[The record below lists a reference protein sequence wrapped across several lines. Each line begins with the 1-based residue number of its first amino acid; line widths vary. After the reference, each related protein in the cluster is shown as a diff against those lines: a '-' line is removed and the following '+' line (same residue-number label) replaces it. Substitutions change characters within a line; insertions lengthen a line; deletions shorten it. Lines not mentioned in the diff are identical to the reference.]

1 MKVAVFSLAYFPFIG
16 GAEVAVKEISGRIPV
31 RDFFVFTNKF
41 NRSWPS
47 RERLGNCEIFRL
59 GRGSNSNNY
68 YGRFLEKIL
77 YVFRAWRKAEKL
89 HKDRPFELIWAVMA
103 AYGGIAAL
111 LFKLRHPSVPLI
123 LTLQEGDSE
132 GHILKRVGIFYPFWR
147 LIFRKAD
154 YIQVISNY
162 LAEFARR
169 HGAKCPVE
177 VVPNGVNLTRIRN
190 NELRIKNE
198 SKNEKV
204 IITTSRLVY
213 KNGID
218 ILIRAAAQLKP
229 IIPACRQARHNSQFI
244 IQILGSGPEER
255 KLKRLAKDLG
265 VENKIEFLGHVDP
278 EKIPAHLARAD
289 VFVRPSRSE
298 GLGNSFLEAMAAG
311 LPVIGTKVGGIPD
324 FLKEYNTNLRMGT
337 NATNGENGL
346 FTEVDN
352 PKDLAG
358 KIAFLI
364 NNDELCKKLGE
375 NGRKLVIGQY
385 SWDNISKKME
395 TIFNKSLEIRN
406 LKLGINRLLI
416 ATGIYPPDI
425 GGPATYTV
433 LMERELPK
441 RGFAVGVLPFTKFR
455 TKPKIFRHLLYL
467 WNCWKMSGNFDFVYA
482 QDPVSVG
489 LPALIAA
496 RMRGKKF
503 FIRVAGDYAWEQS
516 VQRFGV
522 KDTIDN
528 FQKRKY
534 GWRVELLRKIQ
545 RLVVGKADLV
555 ITPSK
560 YFQKLVGGWV
570 KNPEK
575 VHVIYNGVELGN
587 WKLARQLADGNWKFL
602 PKTILS
608 AGRLVPWKGFDVL
621 IEIMKDLPDWKLV
634 IVGDGPEYRN
644 LKFKIENLKLTDC
657 VNLVGS
663 VPREKLQEYLQTSAV
678 FVLNTSFE
686 SFSFQVVEAMAA
698 GVPVIATNIGNLAE
712 IVENGKEGILI
723 EPNNKEQILTAVKKI
738 SDNDEFR
745 EMIVKN
751 AKEKSQR
758 FSIDRTVDSLV
769 SLIGRV

>member
-1 MKVAVFSLAYFPFIG
+1 MIYQEYLLRTRLKNPKSEIPAWPAGRRNSKSL
-16 GAEVAVKEISGRIPV
+16 PV
-31 RDFFVFTNKF
+31 RQAGETNPKSQ
-41 NRSWPS
+41 NS
-47 RERLGNCEIFRL
+47 RLRQGFACLPARQ
-59 GRGSNSNNY
+59 
-68 YGRFLEKIL
+68 
-77 YVFRAWRKAEKL
+77 
-89 HKDRPFELIWAVMA
+89 
-103 AYGGIAAL
+103 GGQA
-111 LFKLRHPSVPLI
+111 
-123 LTLQEGDSE
+123 
-132 GHILKRVGIFYPFWR
+132 
-147 LIFRKAD
+147 
-154 YIQVISNY
+154 N
-162 LAEFARR
+162 
-169 HGAKCPVE
+169 
-177 VVPNGVNLTRIRN
+177 
-190 NELRIKNE
+190 IKT
-198 SKNEKV
+198 
-204 IITTSRLVY
+204 IITTSRLVH
-213 KNGID
+213 KNGVDTLID
-218 ILIRAAAQLKP
+218 AVNLLKEP
-229 IIPACRQARHNSQFI
+229 VRLE
-244 IQILGSGPEER
+244 ILGDGPEYN
-255 KLKRLAKDLG
+255 KLKF
-265 VENKIEFLGHVDP
+265 KIENLKLADRIQLLGHIEP

-575 VHVIYNGVELGN
+575 VHVIYNGIELN
-587 WKLARQLADGNWKFL
+587 YQQSASSASSQHHPHL
-602 PKTILS
+602 ILS

-723 EPNNKEQILTAVKKI
+723 EPNNKEQILAAVKKI